1 MRSCCKKCKAQAYSA
16 LAQLVEQMTV
26 NHWVAGSSP
35 AGGAKKMQHQNA
47 IADDITIK
55 NGWLSHC
62 RHLKSSNYNQ
72 RPTGEQISLLVIHNI
87 SLPLGQFGN
96 GHIENF
102 FCNQLDIDADPC
114 FTSIA
119 DLQVS
124 AHLLINRLGD
134 ITQFVSFENRA
145 WHAGYSSFQGR
156 DNCNNFSIGIELEGT
171 DTIPYTDDQYNSLN
185 RVTQLLISTYP
196 RLTVERIVGHC
207 DIAPTRKTDP
217 GPAFDWKRYRQA
229 IKT

>member
-1 MRSCCKKCKAQAYSA
+1 
-16 LAQLVEQMTV
+16 
-26 NHWVAGSSP
+26 
-35 AGGAKKMQHQNA
+35 MQQQNSTTEK
-47 IADDITIK
+47 ITIK
-55 NGWLSHC
+55 DGWLSHC
-62 RHLKSSNYNQ
+62 RQLQSPNYDQ
-72 RPTGEQISLLVIHNI
+72 RPTGEPISLLVIHNI
-87 SLPLGQFGN
+87 SLPPGQFGT

-171 DTIPYTDDQYNSLN
+171 DTIPYTDDQYDSLS
-185 RVTQLLISTYP
+185 RVTQLLMSTYP
-196 RLTVERIVGHC
+196 RLTAERIAGHC

-217 GPAFDWKRYRQA
+217 GPAFNWKRYRQA
-229 IKT
+229 IKA